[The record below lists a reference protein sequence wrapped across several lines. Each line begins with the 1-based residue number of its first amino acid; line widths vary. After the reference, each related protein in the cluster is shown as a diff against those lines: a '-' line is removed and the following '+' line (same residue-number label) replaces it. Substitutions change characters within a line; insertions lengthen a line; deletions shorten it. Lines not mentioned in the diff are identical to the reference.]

1 MQYVHNQNGVVNLQ
15 ATLSAA
21 SASLGGAPNYQPHH
35 PICCQTTLRLE
46 EDNSFSC
53 EHLTVPPDDPRTR
66 SVIDHTIAMLLIELA
81 SKL

>member
-1 MQYVHNQNGVVNLQ
+1 MQYVHNSGGVVNLQ

-21 SASLGGAPNYQPHH
+21 SAPSAANYEPHH

-53 EHLTVPPDDPRTR
+53 DHLTVPADDPRTR
-66 SVIDHTIAMLLIELA
+66 SCIDHSVALLIIELA